1 MRLDK
6 DICLGGRYNGKII
19 RRIKYN
25 GYYIYPNTY
34 SKYNIYEVEIP
45 NDNTT
50 IYLDSTDRIGLPQVE
65 VFYDFGDG
73 VANPTV
79 GSITLT
85 EYDENINPIKNTY
98 VTYTYA
104 KAGNYQIKTTE
115 FLYDFYHGYLKSVIA
130 LRSDLKDASYLF
142 ANNNSLTSFENAQV
156 ESLDEIN
163 NMNYMFNRCGNLE
176 TVIFAET
183 DFPDLT
189 TMEWMFS
196 GCENLDTVDFSYCFL
211 PNVSSIDSIFAS
223 SPRLKNV
230 NFSHCN
236 LSSITSLLGA
246 FYGGTVRSHAQS
258 VDFSYCDLSGLT
270 TLEQAFELSPTVTV
284 DFSNANLSNVTS
296 LSNTFN
302 LSSLKH
308 LNLSGITFGTITNME
323 FAFAGCPLLEEIDL
337 SMLDTSNVTDMSGL
351 FVQCPLLESVD
362 IRNFDLT
369 SIVIN
374 REGSGVQVMF
384 SECPKLHTIRLDN
397 CSKNTIE
404 KIIESYGFPTG
415 EIEGMPRRIY
425 CKQASANG
433 LITPDGWQFEYID

>member
-25 GYYIYPNTY
+25 GHYIYPNTY

-45 NDNTT
+45 KDNTT

-65 VFYDFGDG
+65 VLYDFGDG
-73 VANPTV
+73 VVNPTV

-85 EYDENINPIKNTY
+85 EYDDNFNPVENIY
-98 VTYTYA
+98 VTYTYE
-104 KAGNYQIKTTE
+104 KAGVYQIRTTE
-115 FLYDFYHGYLKSVIA
+115 FLYDFYHGYLKNIIA
-130 LRSDLKDASYLF
+130 LRSDLKDASNLF
-142 ANNNSLTSFENAQV
+142 AHNNGLISFENLQI

-163 NMNYMFNRCGNLE
+163 TMEYMFSGCENLE
-176 TVIFAET
+176 TVIFTET
-183 DFPDLT
+183 EFPELT

-196 GCENLDTVDFSYCFL
+196 ICENLDTVDFSYCFL
-211 PNVSSIDSIFAS
+211 PNVSSIDSIFAG

-296 LSNTFN
+296 LNHTFTQ
-302 LSSLKH
+302 SSLKY
-308 LNLSGITFGTITNME
+308 LNLSGATFGAITDME
-323 FAFAGCPLLEEIDL
+323 FTFGGCPLLEEIDL

-351 FVQCPLLESVD
+351 FAQCPLLESVD
-362 IRNFDLT
+362 ISNFDLT

-374 REGSGVQVMF
+374 REGSGVQAMF

-415 EIEGMPRRIY
+415 EIEGIPRRIY
-425 CKQASANG
+425 CKQTNASG
-433 LITPDGWQFEYID
+433 LTAPDGWQFEYIN